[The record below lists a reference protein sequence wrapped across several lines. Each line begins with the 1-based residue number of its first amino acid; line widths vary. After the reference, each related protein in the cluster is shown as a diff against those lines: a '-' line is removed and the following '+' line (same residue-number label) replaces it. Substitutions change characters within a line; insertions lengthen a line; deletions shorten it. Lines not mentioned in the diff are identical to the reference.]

1 MRYNRCMSENNP
13 SESDKNFTVPEEYGW
28 DQSTRAEAVLQ
39 HILET
44 DVESAASINNQA
56 PEEQRMTVEEALS
69 ARPVLDQD
77 TGRNKARVLFVTT
90 DKRALVKDSTLR
102 LYYAALAL
110 EFDEVHVLC
119 LTEGKGEDNFD
130 RAGANLW
137 FYQVRSSAWWKLPWV
152 ARTAAEEAL
161 TWNGL
166 ARPDVIVGVDLFE
179 AGLAAYLIS
188 RKFSR
193 PLQYHV
199 YTNPFAPDFKSAASD
214 NNWRVRIAKFILKRA
229 RSLRVSTGALKE
241 ALTTRYRRLKD
252 VGVLPRFYDFKGI
265 ADSAP
270 SINLHEKYRDFS
282 FIILAFG
289 RLTATSEMHDVFAA
303 LHRLLKN
310 PRIGLL
316 VIGDGPGKQLFLEKV
331 KILGIEQNVV
341 FQKEADDLISYL
353 KTADL
358 MVELDTDEEAEVRVL
373 KGAMA
378 GTPMLLTAT
387 DLRND
392 MFADGES
399 AFICAPDDLACV
411 SQKVSK
417 FINATVYRTKFAE
430 NAAYIAKSRIN
441 EDSTTHYQ
449 AIALSIESV
458 LMTKT
463 Q

>member
-1 MRYNRCMSENNP
+1 MSLNNP
-13 SESDKNFTVPEEYGW
+13 SDPEEYGW

-39 HILET
+39 HILES
-44 DVESAASINNQA
+44 DVESAAAVNNKV
-56 PEEQRMTVEEALS
+56 PEEQRMTVEEAIS

-90 DKRALVKDSTLR
+90 DKRALVKDSALR
-102 LYYAALAL
+102 LYYASLAVA
-110 EFDEVHVLC
+110 FDEVHVLC
-119 LTEGKGEDNFD
+119 LTTGNGEDSFD
-130 RAGANLW
+130 RAGTNLW
-137 FYQVRSSAWWKLPWV
+137 FYQIKSSAWWKLPWA
-152 ARTAAEEAL
+152 ARRAADEAL

-193 PLQYHV
+193 QIQYHV
-199 YTNPFAPDFKSAASD
+199 YTDPFAPSFKTAATD

-229 RSLRVSTGALKE
+229 SSLRVSTGALKE
-241 ALTTRYRRLKD
+241 TLAARYRRLKD

-265 ADSAP
+265 ADSMP
-270 SINLHEKYRDFS
+270 SMNLHEKYRDFS
-282 FIILAFG
+282 FIILVFG
-289 RLTATSEMHDVFAA
+289 RLTATGELHDVFAA
-303 LHRLLKN
+303 LHKLLKN

-316 VIGDGPGKQLFLEKV
+316 VVGDGPGKQLFVEKV
-331 KILGIEQNVV
+331 KILGIEKNVV

-353 KTADL
+353 KTADI
-358 MVELDTDEEAEVRVL
+358 MVELDTDEEAEVRIL

-378 GTPMLLTAT
+378 GTPMLLSAT
-387 DLRND
+387 DLRQD
-392 MFADGES
+392 MFKDGES
-399 AFICAPDDLACV
+399 AFICVPDDLACV

-417 FINATVYRTKFAE
+417 FINATVYRTKFSE
-430 NAAYIAKSRIN
+430 NAAFVAKSRIN

-458 LMTKT
+458 LTT
-463 Q
+463 DR